1 MSVVDALGVDMGT
14 PAERSAVYRA
24 LAEAFTYAGAKNS
37 SFQISGADYNDA
49 FDPGIREGACS
60 LREGAHIED
69 DASAL
74 FEELMRFYTF
84 FGLEREEGAE
94 MPDHLSVELEFMHF
108 LTHLET
114 QVADRPEDLASV
126 QLAQHDFIT
135 RHLSRLIKAV
145 RNKLNTPC
153 EACVKLVET
162 CDEFVGAELAL
173 VKQQFANA

>member
-1 MSVVDALGVDMGT
+1 MTAIDALGVDMGN
-14 PAERSAVYRA
+14 PAERSAAYRA
-24 LAEAFTYAGAKNS
+24 LSEAFTYAGAKEGP
-37 SFQISGADYNDA
+37 FQISGPDYNDA
-49 FDPGIREGACS
+49 FDPGVTEGACS

-114 QVADRPEDLASV
+114 QVADSPEDLASV

-135 RHLSRLIKAV
+135 RHLSRLVKAV
-145 RNKLNTPC
+145 RSKLKSPC
-153 EACVKLVET
+153 EGCVRLVET
-162 CDEFVGAELAL
+162 CDEFVSAELAL
-173 VKQQFANA
+173 VKQQYANA

>member
-1 MSVVDALGVDMGT
+1 MMVSDALGIDLGN
-14 PAERSAVYRA
+14 PAERSAAYRA
-24 LAEAFTYAGAKNS
+24 LAEAFTYAGAKNGP
-37 SFQISGADYNDA
+37 FQIAGSDYNDA
-49 FDPGIREGACS
+49 FDPGICEGACS

-108 LTHLET
+108 LTHLES
-114 QVADRPEDLASV
+114 QVAGNPEDLASV

-135 RHLSRLIKAV
+135 RHLVRLVKAV
-145 RNKLNTPC
+145 RSKLKSSC
-153 EACVKLVET
+153 ESCVQLVET
-162 CDEFVGAELAL
+162 CDDYVSAELAL
-173 VKQQFANA
+173 VKQRANA